1 MDSHGNN
8 PTQNQ
13 NRHSD
18 QNKNDAENTSRI
30 KKLQQRTTSIALSIL
45 VAVSF
50 GVIGFEV
57 LATQK
62 KTQTPSAHA
71 NGSKALTIIA
81 HERESELAGLTTN
94 LNDTWDS
101 QRSNSDTVREINRL
115 QARKIKELKR
125 QLNEANQKAH
135 DVKTHLFTK
144 GDPADRA
151 RLAEV
156 CQELVEKE
164 RYNEDYQKKIAE
176 LEAERDFRSQKITRM
191 EQTIDALAT
200 MTDTQRET
208 KEKAIFNF
216 QSQIERLEEDAKREK
231 QELQLALGELEE
243 ANVDLQ
249 DSLAQKLSTIK
260 TLEDEISWQYG
271 LLQEKDQD
279 MQSQSKLYTRS
290 EDHMQDELN
299 GLSEA
304 LEMEMLKNQNLLT
317 EIEVV
322 QAKEQAQEQYTRA
335 LESKL
340 ERSQNLSAKDQE
352 HWQEELLALSKEY
365 MELQGVL
372 DVYAHSH
379 DHLTTKQAKLSALVR
394 EGKVR
399 MEMLGDELD
408 AALAMA
414 DAEQQRGLCVEEEF
428 HAAAHKVL
436 QMEDEI
442 KQKQA
447 VIESKQQEIDTI
459 TYSNA
464 SLRDQLHARIDQLS
478 SLLEDSQKE
487 VRRKEASVRD
497 LTINLELER
506 TRIQELDHNLKD
518 ALTRNVEESDTIRS
532 LQEQLH
538 QKSERATAMEERL
551 KDKREEIE
559 DLQDKMVALQSEYD
573 QEKRRSNELHT
584 ALSNSLNESESV
596 YDNYSRLQDTVE
608 ENTDMLSLL
617 QDRIESKK
625 NIIDDLQSKLDEVTT
640 RLNFE
645 QKRTRE
651 MEIALEDSKSQSQAE
666 KILAKSFKDENEEV
680 TDALNSMKRQLV
692 QKEERID
699 QLRYQVEAQESQVE
713 ALIAQL
719 EEERDHSNNLED
731 QVYETKMTKGFK
743 ESEMTNMESTIGK
756 QTDTIK
762 DLREKM
768 TKLSQKVEL
777 EQHRTMAYEKANAKE
792 VQYAKEMETKLEE
805 FASRI
810 VELQNVVQ
818 DQHKQITDLRGS
830 EANENMH
837 RRESGKEMAYN
848 AEASTKPFIHEVAI
862 TAPVET
868 AEVAEANFKH
878 TVKDG
883 ENLGI
888 ISTYYYGTPN
898 RWIDIYNANR
908 KQIPDKNR
916 LEAGITIVIPQ

>member
-8 PTQNQ
+8 PTENH
-13 NRHSD
+13 NRHSEHKKD
-18 QNKNDAENTSRI
+18 DAESTSRI
-30 KKLQQRTTSIALSIL
+30 KKLQQRTTTIALSIL

-50 GVIGFEV
+50 GLIGFEV
-57 LATQK
+57 LAAQAK
-62 KTQTPSAHA
+62 NQSPSAHA

-81 HERESELAGLTTN
+81 HERESEQAGLTTN

-125 QLNEANQKAH
+125 QLNEANLKMH
-135 DVKTHLFTK
+135 DVKAHLFTK

-231 QELQLALGELEE
+231 EELQLTLGELEE
-243 ANVDLQ
+243 ANIDLQ
-249 DSLAQKLSTIK
+249 DALAQKLATIK

-299 GLSEA
+299 NLSEA
-304 LEMEMLKNQNLLT
+304 LEMEMLKNQNLMT
-317 EIEVV
+317 EIEVA
-322 QAKEQAQEQYTRA
+322 QAKEQAQEQYTRS

-340 ERSQNLSAKDQE
+340 DQTKNLSVKDQE

-365 MELQGVL
+365 MELQGIL

-379 DHLTTKQAKLSALVR
+379 DHLTTKQTKLSALVR
-394 EGKVR
+394 EGQAR
-399 MEMLGDELD
+399 MEILGDELD
-408 AALAMA
+408 AALATA
-414 DAEQQRGLCVEEEF
+414 DAEQQRGLCIEEEL

-436 QMEDEI
+436 EMEDEI

-447 VIESKQQEIDTI
+447 VIETKQQEIDTI

-464 SLRDQLHARIDQLS
+464 SLRDQLHARIDQLT

-506 TRIQELDHNLKD
+506 TRIQELDHNLQD
-518 ALTRNVEESDTIRS
+518 ALTRNVEESDTIRA

-538 QKSERATAMEERL
+538 QKSERVTAMEERL

-559 DLQDKMVALQSEYD
+559 DLQDKMVSLQSEYE

-584 ALSNSLNESESV
+584 ALSNSLTESESV

-625 NIIDDLQSKLDEVTT
+625 KTIDDLQSKLDEVNT

-651 MEIALEDSKSQSQAE
+651 MEIALEDSKSQREAE
-666 KILAKSFKDENEEV
+666 KIRAKSFQDENEEV
-680 TDALNSMKRQLV
+680 TDALDSLKRQLA
-692 QKEERID
+692 QKEDRIE
-699 QLRYQVEAQESQVE
+699 QLSYQVETQESQVE
-713 ALIAQL
+713 ALVAQL
-719 EEERDHSNNLED
+719 EEERDHSNHLED
-731 QVYETKMTKGFK
+731 QVYETQLTKGFK
-743 ESEMTNMESTIGK
+743 ESELTNMESTIGK
-756 QTDTIK
+756 QTETIN
-762 DLREKM
+762 DLRN
-768 TKLSQKVEL
+768 TIAKLSQKVEL
-777 EQHRTMAYEKANAKE
+777 EQHRTMAYEKANVKE
-792 VQYAKEMETKLEE
+792 AQHAKEMEAKLEE

-818 DQHKQITDLRGS
+818 DQQEQITDLRGTGA
-830 EANENMH
+830 EENKH
-837 RRESGKEMAYN
+837 RPERKNEMAYN
-848 AEASTKPFIHEVAI
+848 AEAPTKPFIHEVAEV
-862 TAPVET
+862 TSVET
-868 AEVAEANFKH
+868 TEVADANFKH

-916 LEAGITIVIPQ
+916 LETGITIVIPQ

>member
-13 NRHSD
+13 NHQSEPRKD
-18 QNKNDAENTSRI
+18 EVENTSRI
-30 KKLQQRTTSIALSIL
+30 KKLQQRTTTIALSIL

-57 LATQK
+57 LASQK
-62 KTQTPSAHA
+62 KAQTSSVHA
-71 NGSKALTIIA
+71 SGSKALTIIA
-81 HERESELAGLTTN
+81 HERENAQAGLTTN

-101 QRSNSDTVREINRL
+101 QRSNSETAREINRL

-125 QLNEANQKAH
+125 QLNEANLKLH
-135 DVKTHLFTK
+135 DVKAHLFTK

-164 RYNEDYQKKIAE
+164 RYNEEFVQKIAE

-191 EQTIDALAT
+191 EQTIDALAS

-208 KEKAIFNF
+208 KEKVIFNF

-231 QELQLALGELEE
+231 EELQKALAELEE
-243 ANVDLQ
+243 ANIDLQ
-249 DSLAQKLSTIK
+249 DAIAQKLSTIK

-271 LLQEKDQD
+271 LLQEKDQE

-290 EDHMQDELN
+290 EDHMQVELN
-299 GLSEA
+299 NLSEA
-304 LEMEMLKNQNLLT
+304 LELEMLKNQNLMN
-317 EIEVV
+317 EIEIA
-322 QAKEQAQEQYTRA
+322 QAKEQAQDQYTKS
-335 LESKL
+335 LESQL
-340 ERSQNLSAKDQE
+340 ERNMHMTAKDQDRL
-352 HWQEELLALSKEY
+352 QDDLVKLSKEY
-365 MELQGVL
+365 MELQGIL

-379 DHLTTKQAKLSALVR
+379 DHLTTKQTKLAALVR
-394 EGKVR
+394 EGQAK
-399 MEMLGDELD
+399 MALLGDELD
-408 AALAMA
+408 AAIAAA
-414 DAEQQRGLCVEEEF
+414 DAEQQKGLCIEEEL
-428 HAAAHKVL
+428 HATAHKVL
-436 QMEDEI
+436 KMEDEL

-464 SLRDQLHARIDQLS
+464 SLRDQLHARIEQLTA
-478 SLLEDSQKE
+478 LLEDSQKE
-487 VRRKEASVRD
+487 VRRKEASARD
-497 LTINLELER
+497 LAINLELER
-506 TRIQELDHNLKD
+506 TRIQELDHNLQN
-518 ALTRNVEESDTIRS
+518 ALTRNVEESDTIRE

-538 QKSERATAMEERL
+538 QKSERIAAMEERL

-559 DLQDKMVALQSEYD
+559 DLQDKMLAVQSEYE
-573 QEKRRSNELHT
+573 QEKRRSNELHL

-596 YDNYSRLQDTVE
+596 YNSYTRLQDTVE
-608 ENTDMLSLL
+608 ENTDMLSML

-625 NIIDDLQSKLDEVTT
+625 LTIDDLQAKLDEVTT

-651 MEIALEDSKSQSQAE
+651 MEIALQDSKSQREAE
-666 KILAKSFKDENEEV
+666 KIRAKSFKDENEEIV
-680 TDALNSMKRQLV
+680 DALESLKRQLA
-692 QKEERID
+692 QKEERIE
-699 QLRYQVEAQESQVE
+699 QLSYQVESQESQVE
-713 ALIAQL
+713 ALITQL
-719 EEERDHSNNLED
+719 EEERDHANLLED
-731 QVYETKMTKGFK
+731 EVYETKLTKGFR
-743 ESEMTNMESTIGK
+743 EADMGEMETTISK
-756 QTDTIK
+756 QSDTIK
-762 DLREKM
+762 DLQN
-768 TKLSQKVEL
+768 TIAKLSQKVEL
-777 EQHRTMAYEKANAKE
+777 EKHRSMAYEKANAKE
-792 VQYAKEMETKLEE
+792 AQHAKDLEAKLEE

-810 VELQNVVQ
+810 EKLQNVVQ
-818 DQHKQITDLRGS
+818 DKQEQITEEVDVETHSSDRK
-830 EANENMH
+830 N
-837 RRESGKEMAYN
+837 EMAYN
-848 AEASTKPFIHEVAI
+848 ADAVKPFIHEVSANKDE
-862 TAPVET
+862 PK
-868 AEVAEANFKH
+868 EVAEAHFKH

-916 LEAGITIVIPQ
+916 LETGITIIIPQ